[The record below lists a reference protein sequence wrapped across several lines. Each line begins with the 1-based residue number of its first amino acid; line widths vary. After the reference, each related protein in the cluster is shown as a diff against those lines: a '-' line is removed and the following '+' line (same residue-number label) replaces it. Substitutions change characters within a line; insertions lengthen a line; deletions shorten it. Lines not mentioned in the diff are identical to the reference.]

1 MKTTMKLESLSIE
14 LKNSYSKPSPE
25 NPYIAKLRISYDNT
39 TMQVKLNDETCRR
52 ILALAGDEIAQAAQV
67 QIQDF
72 VRTAIAVNEAPAIE
86 GKAQ

>member
-72 VRTAIAVNEAPAIE
+72 VRTAIAVNEKPAIE

>member
-1 MKTTMKLESLSIE
+1 
-14 LKNSYSKPSPE
+14 
-25 NPYIAKLRISYDNT
+25 
-39 TMQVKLNDETCRR
+39 MQVKLNDETCRR

>member
-1 MKTTMKLESLSIE
+1 MTMKLESLSIE
-14 LKNSYSKPSPE
+14 LKNSYSKAGPE

>member
-14 LKNSYSKPSPE
+14 LKNSYSKPSPK

>member
-14 LKNSYSKPSPE
+14 LKNSYSKAGPE

-67 QIQDF
+67 QIQGF